1 MAVKRTR
8 SYYALLIMLVIAL
21 GLLSRALSGWLPN
34 WLGDILWGVMVFFIT
49 GFLFKDRPTFNIAIL
64 AAVFSLGVET
74 AKLYHAPWLDA
85 FRYTTIGGLLLGY
98 VFSIY
103 NILCYFSGIAAGA
116 VCEKLWLTAS
126 TLDQYQKK

>member
-8 SYYALLIMLVIAL
+8 SYYAMLIMLVIAL

-49 GFLFKDRPTFNIAIL
+49 GFLFKDRPTFDNAIL
-64 AAVFSLGVET
+64 AAVFSLGMET

-85 FRYTTIGGLLLGY
+85 FRYTTIGGLMLGY

-103 NILCYFSGIAAGA
+103 NILCYLSSKMSF
-116 VCEKLWLTAS
+116 
-126 TLDQYQKK
+126 